1 MANKTETVTAGPE
14 ETDSW
19 AADLSPPQTAVH
31 FELSPALKPQQQ
43 PCSPSAVILHI
54 SIPVC
59 SAGLWEIK
67 SAFFKNMTHFVLSKG
82 IVFNIQGLNNAFL
95 SGLMMVFRLIIHLKF
110 RITSVGIKFSLA

>member
-19 AADLSPPQTAVH
+19 AADLSPPQTAAR
-31 FELSPALKPQQQ
+31 FGLSPALKPQQQ

-59 SAGLWEIK
+59 SAALWEIK
-67 SAFFKNMTHFVLSKG
+67 SAFFHNMTHFVLSKG
-82 IVFNIQGLNNAFL
+82 IVFNAQGLRCRCVQAIFTCCRSEQLDGGESKGFFFVN
-95 SGLMMVFRLIIHLKF
+95 
-110 RITSVGIKFSLA
+110 